1 MPITLEAQIETRV
14 LMLSV
19 NNLLSPANGKL
30 IMTPAQDIVLGIYYL
45 TKDRDKRKGEGMI
58 FADKED
64 ALCAHYAGAVELH
77 ANVIVRMNNSE
88 SRQLRGDLYSA
99 SFFRRRLN
107 SRS

>member
-58 FADKED
+58 FADKEE

-77 ANVIVRMNNSE
+77 ANVIVRMNERANRDNSGE
-88 SRQLRGDLYSA
+88 TYIQRAFSTAD
-99 SFFRRRLN
+99 
-107 SRS
+107 